1 MSDRAP
7 TADEIAPTPPSAVC
21 DDQGVDRSQIR
32 AYLELTPRERLQ
44 RASDL
49 AAYFRKLQDLNG
61 VRRIR

>member
-1 MSDRAP
+1 MVVRFP
-7 TADEIAPTPPSAVC
+7 NADEVVPTPAAEVY

-49 AAYFRKLQDLNG
+49 AAYFRKLQELNG
-61 VRRIR
+61 VRRLR